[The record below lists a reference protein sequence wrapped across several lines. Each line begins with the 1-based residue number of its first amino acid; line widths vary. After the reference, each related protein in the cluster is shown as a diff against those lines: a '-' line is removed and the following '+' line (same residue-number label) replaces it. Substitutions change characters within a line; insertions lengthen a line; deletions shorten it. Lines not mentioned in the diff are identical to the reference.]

1 LVSMESEKKAVRDF
15 HGALKS
21 EAKGEAFCPSPTD
34 GPEPG
39 MVDIGPRDSKFSQNT
54 KFEIPEF
61 KPYETA
67 IKTPMKEM
75 PWILPHENIHPPP
88 SSSPIVIK
96 ESPSHTV
103 GPNNQELQNIKNM
116 ILTLQLDLQEER
128 SKRECLEEKMR
139 NFEGNPTQ
147 KSHQIPERKLRLYD
161 MRMLNKEIP
170 QNKSSLPAW
179 NTINDVDEK
188 NAEPG
193 SDFDLRLRTLEQ
205 SLLEIRS
212 ILANNPV
219 GCSKGDRKTLLE
231 AGPSKDKD
239 YNT

>member
-1 LVSMESEKKAVRDF
+1 
-15 HGALKS
+15 
-21 EAKGEAFCPSPTD
+21 
-34 GPEPG
+34 
-39 MVDIGPRDSKFSQNT
+39 MVEIGPSDSKFSQNT

-61 KPYETA
+61 IPHDTGN
-67 IKTPMKEM
+67 ITPMKEM
-75 PWILPHENIHPPP
+75 PWILPQENIHPPP
-88 SSSPIVIK
+88 SSSPIAFK
-96 ESPSHTV
+96 ESPSNTV

-128 SKRECLEEKMR
+128 SKRKCLEEKMR
-139 NFEGNPTQ
+139 KFEGDPTQ

-170 QNKSSLPAW
+170 EKKPSLPAQ
-179 NTINDVDEK
+179 NTINDFDEK
-188 NAEPG
+188 IAEPG
-193 SDFDLRLRTLEQ
+193 SDFDLRLRSLEQ

-219 GCSKGDRKTLLE
+219 GCSKGDTKTLLE

>member
-1 LVSMESEKKAVRDF
+1 LD
-15 HGALKS
+15 
-21 EAKGEAFCPSPTD
+21 
-34 GPEPG
+34 
-39 MVDIGPRDSKFSQNT
+39 
-54 KFEIPEF
+54 
-61 KPYETA
+61 
-67 IKTPMKEM
+67 
-75 PWILPHENIHPPP
+75 ENPP
-88 SSSPIVIK
+88 SI
-96 ESPSHTV
+96 V
-103 GPNNQELQNIKNM
+103 GPNLQELQNIKNM

-139 NFEGNPTQ
+139 KFEGNLTQ
-147 KSHQIPERKLRLYD
+147 KSDQLPERKLRLYD

-170 QNKSSLPAW
+170 EKKPSLPAR
-179 NTINDVDEK
+179 NTINDFEEE
-188 NAEPG
+188 NSEPG

-219 GCSKGDRKTLLE
+219 GCSKGDTKTLPE